1 MRCSTSWSASPRRP
15 STNPADAELW
25 YDTIVAFGEL
35 VSTTIISEYL
45 NYAGVSN
52 RWIDMRRCFLTE
64 QRHKDAGVDIEASAP
79 LLKNALGK
87 CVENIFVGQ
96 GFIGGAPDGT
106 TTTLGREGSDYS
118 AAVVANILD
127 AESMSVWKDVDGVLN
142 ADPKTFPDAV
152 QIAELNYLDTIELAY
167 SGAQIIHPKTIKPL
181 QNKNIPL
188 YVRPFG
194 DKRKPGTVIR
204 GMSAP
209 VDVPIL
215 ILKKDQVLL
224 TIRSRDFSFVL
235 EEKFATI
242 FSLLERFRI
251 KTNLIHN
258 SAVNLSLCVDNSW
271 HIDEAIEALREA
283 GFDVMKAENMELLDR
298 ARLYRRAVAQVTPAV
313 RRSSCGRPRSPPCA
327 WSANGNNRSQGP
339 DSWAGVAGCVSSVSA
354 FPPLFFPL
362 LLSGAEF
369 VDNADH
375 RRVADFA
382 VALHVPDRAGDIP
395 LDVAFQPFV
404 KRAFGVVFVVEQHV
418 ADRAQR
424 VGVVRH
430 LVLER
435 HALLLRGGDLGDRHG
450 PQLLAYGVEH
460 DQHHVVHQ
468 RVAVHEQVGVFGR
481 QAAARGAAPRTP
493 SSGSIIRGLR
503 LAEQVLA
510 LRDVAPQPLDRLRAV
525 VLDVEVADAHRLT

>member
-1 MRCSTSWSASPRRP
+1 MKVYKFGGASVRNADGVRNLRKIIDEEQHLFIIVSAMGKT
-15 STNPADAELW
+15 TNALERVFAAVQRQAPEEARAEIAALREYHAAIIDDLWRGPKRLDAVERLFGELEQVAGGEGYAACDAELW
-25 YDTIVAFGEL
+25 YDRIVAYGEL

-45 NYAGVSN
+45 NYAGVPN
-52 RWIDMRRCFLTE
+52 RWIDMRRCFVTE

-79 LLKNALGK
+79 RLREAVANGPET
-87 CVENIFVGQ
+87 VFIGQ

-118 AAVVANILD
+118 AAVAANILD

-142 ADPKTFPDAV
+142 ADPKIFPDAV

-251 KTNLIHN
+251 KANLIHN

-271 HIDEAIEALREA
+271 HIDEAVGALRQA
-283 GFDVMKAENMELLDR
+283 GFDVMKTDRMELLTIR
-298 ARLYRRAVAQVTPAV
+298 GYTPELWRRYAIGRQVFIRQATQATVRIV
-313 RRSSCGRPRSPPCA
+313 RRCS
-327 WSANGNNRSQGP
+327 
-339 DSWAGVAGCVSSVSA
+339 
-354 FPPLFFPL
+354 
-362 LLSGAEF
+362 
-369 VDNADH
+369 
-375 RRVADFA
+375 
-382 VALHVPDRAGDIP
+382 
-395 LDVAFQPFV
+395 
-404 KRAFGVVFVVEQHV
+404 
-418 ADRAQR
+418 
-424 VGVVRH
+424 
-430 LVLER
+430 
-435 HALLLRGGDLGDRHG
+435 
-450 PQLLAYGVEH
+450 
-460 DQHHVVHQ
+460 
-468 RVAVHEQVGVFGR
+468 
-481 QAAARGAAPRTP
+481 
-493 SSGSIIRGLR
+493 
-503 LAEQVLA
+503 
-510 LRDVAPQPLDRLRAV
+510 
-525 VLDVEVADAHRLT
+525 

>member
-1 MRCSTSWSASPRRP
+1 MKVYKFGGASVRNADGVRNLRQIIDEEQHLFIIVSAMGKT
-15 STNPADAELW
+15 TNALEKVFEGLQKGDKQQSLDHIGQLREYHAEIIDDLWHEPKRLEKVDALFDELQRVATQTAYRAEDAELW
-25 YDTIVAFGEL
+25 YDTIVAYGEL

-45 NYAGVSN
+45 NYAGVPN
-52 RWIDMRRCFLTE
+52 RWIDMRRCFVTE

-79 LLKNALGK
+79 RLREAVAGGPET
-87 CVENIFVGQ
+87 VFIGQ

-118 AAVVANILD
+118 AAVAANILD

-142 ADPKTFPDAV
+142 ADPKIFPDAV

-204 GMSAP
+204 GLSAP

-271 HIDEAIEALREA
+271 HIDEAVEALRES
-283 GFDVMKAENMELLDR
+283 GFDVMKSENMELLTVRGYTDELWR
-298 ARLYRRAVAQVTPAV
+298 RYAR
-313 RRSSCGRPRSPPCA
+313 
-327 WSANGNNRSQGP
+327 
-339 DSWAGVAGCVSSVSA
+339 
-354 FPPLFFPL
+354 
-362 LLSGAEF
+362 
-369 VDNADH
+369 
-375 RRVADFA
+375 
-382 VALHVPDRAGDIP
+382 
-395 LDVAFQPFV
+395 
-404 KRAFGVVFVVEQHV
+404 
-418 ADRAQR
+418 
-424 VGVVRH
+424 
-430 LVLER
+430 
-435 HALLLRGGDLGDRHG
+435 G
-450 PQLLAYGVEH
+450 PQ
-460 DQHHVVHQ
+460 
-468 RVAVHEQVGVFGR
+468 VFIR
-481 QAAARGAAPRTP
+481 QATQSTVRIVRKKEGRY
-493 SSGSIIRGLR
+493 
-503 LAEQVLA
+503 
-510 LRDVAPQPLDRLRAV
+510 
-525 VLDVEVADAHRLT
+525 

>member
-1 MRCSTSWSASPRRP
+1 MKVYKFGGASVRNADGVRNLRRIIDDEQHLFIIVSAMGKT
-15 STNPADAELW
+15 TNALEKVFEGLQKGDRQQSLDHIAQLRQYHAEIIDDLWHEHRQLERVERLFDELEHVATQTRYLPEEAELW
-25 YDTIVAFGEL
+25 YDTIVAYGEL

-45 NYAGVSN
+45 NYAGVPN
-52 RWIDMRRCFLTE
+52 RWIDMRRCFVTE
-64 QRHKDAGVDIEASAP
+64 QRHKDAGVDLAASTP
-79 LLKNALGK
+79 LLREAVGGGP
-87 CVENIFVGQ
+87 ETIFIGQ

-118 AAVVANILD
+118 AAVAANILD

-142 ADPKTFPDAV
+142 ADPKIFPDAV

-242 FSLLERFRI
+242 FSLLEHFRI

-271 HIDEAIEALREA
+271 HIDEVVRALRES
-283 GFDVMKAENMELLDR
+283 GFDVMTTRDMELLTIRGYTDDLWR
-298 ARLYRRAVAQVTPAV
+298 RYARGPQVFIRQATQSTV
-313 RRSSCGRPRSPPCA
+313 R
-327 WSANGNNRSQGP
+327 
-339 DSWAGVAGCVSSVSA
+339 
-354 FPPLFFPL
+354 
-362 LLSGAEF
+362 
-369 VDNADH
+369 
-375 RRVADFA
+375 
-382 VALHVPDRAGDIP
+382 
-395 LDVAFQPFV
+395 
-404 KRAFGVVFVVEQHV
+404 
-418 ADRAQR
+418 
-424 VGVVRH
+424 VVRKKQ
-430 LVLER
+430 
-435 HALLLRGGDLGDRHG
+435 G
-450 PQLLAYGVEH
+450 QY
-460 DQHHVVHQ
+460 
-468 RVAVHEQVGVFGR
+468 
-481 QAAARGAAPRTP
+481 
-493 SSGSIIRGLR
+493 
-503 LAEQVLA
+503 
-510 LRDVAPQPLDRLRAV
+510 
-525 VLDVEVADAHRLT
+525 

>member
-1 MRCSTSWSASPRRP
+1 MKVYKFGGASVRNADGVRNLRKIIDEEQHLFIIVSAMGKT
-15 STNPADAELW
+15 TNALERVFAAVQRQAPEEARAEIAALREYHAAIIDDLWRGPKRLDAVERLFGELEQVAEGKGYAACDAELW
-25 YDTIVAFGEL
+25 YDRIVAYGEL

-45 NYAGVSN
+45 NYAGVPN

-79 LLKNALGK
+79 RLKEALTG
-87 CVENIFVGQ
+87 CPETIFVGQ

-127 AESMSVWKDVDGVLN
+127 AESMSVWKDVDGILN
-142 ADPKTFPDAV
+142 ADPKIFPDAV

-242 FSLLERFRI
+242 FSLLERFRV

-271 HIDEAIEALREA
+271 HIDEAVNTLRA
-283 GFDVMKAENMELLDR
+283 NGFDVMKTGDMELLTIRGYTDE
-298 ARLYRRAVAQVTPAV
+298 LWRRYAKGPQVFIRQATQATV
-313 RRSSCGRPRSPPCA
+313 R
-327 WSANGNNRSQGP
+327 
-339 DSWAGVAGCVSSVSA
+339 
-354 FPPLFFPL
+354 
-362 LLSGAEF
+362 
-369 VDNADH
+369 
-375 RRVADFA
+375 
-382 VALHVPDRAGDIP
+382 
-395 LDVAFQPFV
+395 
-404 KRAFGVVFVVEQHV
+404 
-418 ADRAQR
+418 
-424 VGVVRH
+424 VVRKC
-430 LVLER
+430 E
-435 HALLLRGGDLGDRHG
+435 
-450 PQLLAYGVEH
+450 
-460 DQHHVVHQ
+460 
-468 RVAVHEQVGVFGR
+468 
-481 QAAARGAAPRTP
+481 
-493 SSGSIIRGLR
+493 
-503 LAEQVLA
+503 
-510 LRDVAPQPLDRLRAV
+510 
-525 VLDVEVADAHRLT
+525 

>member
-1 MRCSTSWSASPRRP
+1 MRVAVETVYKP
-15 STNPADAELW
+15 SDAELW

-79 LLKNALGK
+79 LLKGALAE

-96 GFIGGAPDGT
+96 GFIGGAPDG
-106 TTTLGREGSDYS
+106 
-118 AAVVANILD
+118 
-127 AESMSVWKDVDGVLN
+127 ESMAVWKDVDGVLN
-142 ADPKTFPDAV
+142 ADPKIFPDAV

-209 VDVPIL
+209 VEVPIL

-283 GFDVMKAENMELLDR
+283 GFDVMKAENMELLTVRGYTDELWR
-298 ARLYRRAVAQVTPAV
+298 KYAR
-313 RRSSCGRPRSPPCA
+313 
-327 WSANGNNRSQGP
+327 GP
-339 DSWAGVAGCVSSVSA
+339 
-354 FPPLFFPL
+354 
-362 LLSGAEF
+362 
-369 VDNADH
+369 
-375 RRVADFA
+375 
-382 VALHVPDRAGDIP
+382 
-395 LDVAFQPFV
+395 Q
-404 KRAFGVVFVVEQHV
+404 VFVRQATQSTV
-418 ADRAQR
+418 R
-424 VGVVRH
+424 VVRKR
-430 LVLER
+430 E
-435 HALLLRGGDLGDRHG
+435 
-450 PQLLAYGVEH
+450 
-460 DQHHVVHQ
+460 
-468 RVAVHEQVGVFGR
+468 
-481 QAAARGAAPRTP
+481 
-493 SSGSIIRGLR
+493 
-503 LAEQVLA
+503 
-510 LRDVAPQPLDRLRAV
+510 
-525 VLDVEVADAHRLT
+525 

>member
-1 MRCSTSWSASPRRP
+1 MKVYKFGGASVRNAEGVRNLRNIIDDEQNLFIIVSAMGKT
-15 STNPADAELW
+15 TNALERVFEGVQRGDREKSAAEIARLREYHAAIIDDLWHGPTRLERVEALFAELDRVAAETQYRAADAELW

-35 VSTTIISEYL
+35 LSTTVVSEYL
-45 NYAGVSN
+45 ASAGVAN
-52 RWIDMRRCFLTE
+52 HWVDMRRALVTQ
-64 QRHKDAGVDIEASAP
+64 QRHKDASVDIDASAFR
-79 LLKNALGK
+79 LLAE
-87 CVENIFVGQ
+87 VEGAAETIFVGQ

-118 AAVVANILD
+118 AAVVANILG

-142 ADPKTFPDAV
+142 ADPKTFPDAE
-152 QIAELNYLDTIELAY
+152 QIKELNYLDTIELAY

-209 VDVPIL
+209 VVVPIL

-283 GFDVMKAENMELLDR
+283 GFDVMKAENMELLTVRGYTDELWR
-298 ARLYRRAVAQVTPAV
+298 RYAR
-313 RRSSCGRPRSPPCA
+313 
-327 WSANGNNRSQGP
+327 GP
-339 DSWAGVAGCVSSVSA
+339 
-354 FPPLFFPL
+354 
-362 LLSGAEF
+362 
-369 VDNADH
+369 
-375 RRVADFA
+375 
-382 VALHVPDRAGDIP
+382 
-395 LDVAFQPFV
+395 Q
-404 KRAFGVVFVVEQHV
+404 VFVRQATQSTV
-418 ADRAQR
+418 R
-424 VGVVRH
+424 VVRK
-430 LVLER
+430 
-435 HALLLRGGDLGDRHG
+435 
-450 PQLLAYGVEH
+450 
-460 DQHHVVHQ
+460 
-468 RVAVHEQVGVFGR
+468 
-481 QAAARGAAPRTP
+481 
-493 SSGSIIRGLR
+493 
-503 LAEQVLA
+503 
-510 LRDVAPQPLDRLRAV
+510 RD
-525 VLDVEVADAHRLT
+525 

>member
-1 MRCSTSWSASPRRP
+1 MKVYKFGGASVRNADGVRNLRKIIDDEQNLFIIVSAMGKT
-15 STNPADAELW
+15 TNALEKVFEGLQKGDKQLSLEHVESLRKYHAEIIDELWHEPKRLPAVDALFGELEKVATETVYKPGDAELW
-25 YDTIVAFGEL
+25 YDTIVAYGEL

-45 NYAGVSN
+45 NYAGVN
-52 RWIDMRRCFLTE
+52 
-64 QRHKDAGVDIEASAP
+64 IEVSAS

-87 CVENIFVGQ
+87 CVENIFIGQ

-127 AESMSVWKDVDGVLN
+127 AESMSVWKDVDGVMN
-142 ADPKTFPDAV
+142 ADPKAFPDAV

-251 KTNLIHN
+251 KANLIHN

-283 GFDVMKAENMELLDR
+283 GFDVMKAENMELLTVRGYTDELWR
-298 ARLYRRAVAQVTPAV
+298 RYAR
-313 RRSSCGRPRSPPCA
+313 
-327 WSANGNNRSQGP
+327 GP
-339 DSWAGVAGCVSSVSA
+339 
-354 FPPLFFPL
+354 
-362 LLSGAEF
+362 
-369 VDNADH
+369 
-375 RRVADFA
+375 
-382 VALHVPDRAGDIP
+382 
-395 LDVAFQPFV
+395 Q
-404 KRAFGVVFVVEQHV
+404 VFVRQATQSTV
-418 ADRAQR
+418 R
-424 VGVVRH
+424 VVRKR
-430 LVLER
+430 E
-435 HALLLRGGDLGDRHG
+435 
-450 PQLLAYGVEH
+450 
-460 DQHHVVHQ
+460 
-468 RVAVHEQVGVFGR
+468 
-481 QAAARGAAPRTP
+481 
-493 SSGSIIRGLR
+493 
-503 LAEQVLA
+503 
-510 LRDVAPQPLDRLRAV
+510 
-525 VLDVEVADAHRLT
+525 